1 MLLHRWLPLLGVL
14 LLAAC
19 ATVSGPGS
27 RLDLAESDDEA
38 AAAALEGLLGARG
51 VPAESGSDRASLLVY
66 RRGMATLLEPVMQRD
81 GLDRIISTR
90 RYAPAPGKSESE
102 LAGLAGRLN
111 DTLNVGTFSVEGGAL
126 VFQSQLTFLDRVG
139 APELLA
145 FLDWLDTAE
154 LAIAR
159 VDREGR
165 VLLLSG
171 G

>member
-1 MLLHRWLPLLGVL
+1 MLLHRWLPLLTAS

-27 RLDLAESDDEA
+27 RLDLGDSDDDA
-38 AAAALEGLLGARG
+38 AAAALLRLLDAHG
-51 VPAESGSDRASLLVY
+51 VPAEPGSDGASLLVY
-66 RRGMATLLEPVMQRD
+66 RRGMATRLDPVVQPD

-90 RYAPAPGKSESE
+90 RYAPAPGRSESD
-102 LAGLAGRLN
+102 LAALAGRLN
-111 DTLNVGTFSVEGGAL
+111 DTLNVGVFGVEGGAL

-159 VDREGR
+159 VDLESGA
-165 VLLLSG
+165 LLLSG

>member
-1 MLLHRWLPLLGVL
+1 MLLPSVL

-19 ATVSGPGS
+19 ATVSGPGA
-27 RLDLAESDDEA
+27 RLDLAGSDDQA
-38 AAAALEGLLGARG
+38 AAAALVGLLGGRG
-51 VPAESGSDRASLLVY
+51 VPAESGSDGASLLVY
-66 RRGMATLLEPVMQRD
+66 RRGMATRLEPVMQRD

-102 LAGLAGRLN
+102 LAGLAGGLN
-111 DTLNVGTFSVEGGAL
+111 DTLNVGAFSVEGGAL

-154 LAIAR
+154 LAIVR
-159 VDREGR
+159 VDRESR